1 MARFPHAKNHDDK
14 MTGREENAHQA
25 GTLSYF
31 WLNSL
36 ESLLNAFLELDPE
49 RQQQIAPLDGMVVRV
64 KTFSPY
70 MVFYLQFS
78 SDRIEVTPQPP
89 GEVQVR
95 LSGRVRDLVWTF
107 LGLGDEQK
115 LEQSGQLNIWGD
127 ELITA
132 NLRRLL
138 QEFNLRSATG
148 MWLRTHWPL
157 NLFWEKLSQ
166 QDLSWLQDLQPIPE
180 LIRETR
186 DEVAELRVD
195 LVRQNHRIQALE
207 EQLRVQL
214 NYIRFMLVLLLLT
227 LGGGIGVWIA
237 YALG

>member
-1 MARFPHAKNHDDK
+1 
-14 MTGREENAHQA
+14 MTVREEYAPHA

-36 ESLLNAFLELDPE
+36 ESMLNSFMELDPE
-49 RQQQIAPLDGMVVRV
+49 RRQHIAPLEGLVVRV

-78 SDRIEVTPQPP
+78 SDRIEISPQAP

-95 LSGRVRDLVWTF
+95 LSGRVRDLVWSF
-107 LGLGDEQK
+107 LGLESEMN
-115 LEQSGQLNIWGD
+115 LEAKGHLNIWGD
-127 ELITA
+127 EAVTD
-132 NLRRLL
+132 NLRLL
-138 QEFNLRSATG
+138 MQGLNVRSAAG
-148 MWLRTHWPL
+148 MWLKNHWPL
-157 NLFWEKLSQ
+157 NMLWQKLTE
-166 QDLSWLQDLQPIPE
+166 QDLSWLADLQPIPD
-180 LIRETR
+180 LIRQTR
-186 DEVAELRVD
+186 EEVAELRVD
-195 LVRQNHRIQALE
+195 LVHQQNQLKGLE
-207 EQLRVQL
+207 AQLQTQL